1 MDARTAESPV
11 ISQQLSWLQRER
23 ASGRFYD
30 RAAALLGLFLV
41 AMVSLSTWLLTRSA
55 EPGTLLKPVHPLAA
69 LLLIAILL
77 PAIALMALY
86 ARRLAVRRAEGGGLG
101 SGRLHI
107 RLVALFTA
115 IAAVPTVLVAIFASL
130 LFQSG
135 LDFWFSSRARTMLE
149 NTKQVAHATYRY
161 ELGRV
166 SNEAAT
172 MAGDLTDYLQKIPM
186 DDPRFQTGLAF
197 QTYQRSLN
205 EAAILK
211 VSPGGDIQTL
221 AVATGNKGLS
231 LDERLIKAAIAKVD
245 GLPNNASVDVGTPN
259 RISVLTRLVPDTK
272 IYLYV
277 GRWVDPEIASQ
288 INRANLV
295 LQDYRGLLKR
305 SRANQLRFNAI
316 LLLGAL
322 IIVALAI
329 LTALKIA
336 DRMVRPVGELVGAAG
351 RIEKGDFSARVPVAA
366 TDTEDEIQTL
376 AAAFNRMASRLDE
389 QTSALRAAN
398 TQLDTR
404 RAFMEAVLSSVTA
417 GVIALD
423 SRNGILLVNR
433 SAETLLQSS
442 QQDVEG
448 KKLNDV
454 SPDLDEFMRGEQ
466 SEANVIVIAD
476 AGQRMLAVKRVRY
489 QDGSVLTFDDITDQ
503 LSDQRRAAWSDIAR
517 RIAHEIKNPLTP
529 IQLAAERLQRRFGQ
543 EIGSDK
549 ETFERLTGT
558 IVRQVGDLRRMVDE
572 FSNFARMP
580 KPVFREENIHEIAR
594 QALFLHEVAHPGI
607 SFVLDPPEGQFA
619 MVCDRRQLG
628 QALTNVVKNGV
639 EAIEGRKSRGE
650 HSLAGDRVEVRLHEE
665 DSHLIIDVL
674 DTGVGLPED
683 RERLTEPYMTTRVRG
698 TGLGLAIVKKIVE
711 EHMGEIAFLDRP
723 GGGTHVRIAFDTA
736 KLAAFASET
745 PDETREDNHDK
756 DEDA

>member
-30 RAAALLGLFLV
+30 RAAVLIGLFLLTMLGLG
-41 AMVSLSTWLLTRSA
+41 ASLLTRSA
-55 EPGTLLKPVHPLAA
+55 EPGTLLSPPLVA
-69 LLLIAILL
+69 LLLISILL

-86 ARRLAVRRAEGGGLG
+86 ARKVAVRRAEQGGLG
-101 SGRLHI
+101 SGRLHV

-115 IAAVPTVLVAIFASL
+115 IGAVPTVLVAIFASL

-135 LDFWFSSRARTMLE
+135 LEFWFSNRARNMLE
-149 NTKQVAHATYRY
+149 NTIQVARGTENYQFRRI
-161 ELGRV
+161 GD
-166 SNEAAT
+166 EAAT
-172 MAGDLTDYLQKIPM
+172 MAGDVTDALSKVTA
-186 DDPRFQTGLAF
+186 DDPRFNTFLAN
-197 QTYQRSLN
+197 QLYRRALN

-211 VSPGGDIQTL
+211 LAPDGEVQTQAVMTGQYGL
-221 AVATGNKGLS
+221 AMN
-231 LDERLIKAAIAKVD
+231 ERSVRSAIAKLKNLPDSAYVD
-245 GLPNNASVDVGTPN
+245 AGSPD
-259 RISVLTRLVPDTK
+259 RISVVTRLIPGTET
-272 IYLYV
+272 YLYV
-277 GRWVDPEIASQ
+277 GSVVDAEVAAQ
-288 INRANLV
+288 MKRANDV
-295 LQDYRGLLKR
+295 LRDYRSLLAR
-305 SRANQLRFNAI
+305 SRVNQLRFNIA
-316 LLLGAL
+316 LLLGSL
-322 IIVALAI
+322 IIAGLAI
-329 LTALKIA
+329 VTALKIA

-351 RIEKGDFSARVPVAA
+351 RIEQGDFSARVPVAA
-366 TDTEDEIQTL
+366 TETEDEIQTL
-376 AAAFNRMASRLDE
+376 ATAFNRMAGRLEE
-389 QTSALRAAN
+389 QTGALKSAN
-398 TQLDTR
+398 TQLDAR

-423 SRNGILLVNR
+423 SRNRILLVNR
-433 SAETLLQSS
+433 SAETLLRGS
-442 QQDVEG
+442 QQDLEG
-448 KKLNDV
+448 KMLSAV

-466 SEANVIVIAD
+466 SEANVIIVAD
-476 AGQRMLAVKRVRY
+476 AGQRTLAVKRVRY

-503 LSDQRRAAWSDIAR
+503 LTDQRRAAWSDIAR

-543 EIGSDK
+543 EIASDK
-549 ETFERLTGT
+549 DTFERLTGT

-580 KPVFREENIHEIAR
+580 KPVFRDENVHEIAR

-607 SFVLDPPEGQFA
+607 SFVIDPEQGDFR

-639 EAIEGRKSRGE
+639 EAIEGRRSRGE

-665 DSHLIIDVL
+665 DTHLIIDVL

-711 EHMGEIAFLDRP
+711 EHMGEIAFLDRQ

-736 KLAAFASET
+736 KLAALGSDASGEGQEQNSA
-745 PDETREDNHDK
+745 D